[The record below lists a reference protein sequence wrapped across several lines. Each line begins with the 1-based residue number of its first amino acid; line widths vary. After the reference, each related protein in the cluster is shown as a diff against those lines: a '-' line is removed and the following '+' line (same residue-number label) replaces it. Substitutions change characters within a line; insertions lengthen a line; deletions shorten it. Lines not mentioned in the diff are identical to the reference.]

1 MIYFSLLEICL
12 EFKKVVIIISRE
24 YKDSNGIWHNI
35 EADDYDDMQGQIKTL
50 DIAKQFLC
58 TAKQAHLETEATEN
72 ILREIFTL
80 IEIEISTAIH
90 YHDFDTYFT
99 CGYDLKQ
106 YADDIIPALKELGY
120 QVEFKSNPE
129 HDVLYIKW

>member
-1 MIYFSLLEICL
+1 M
-12 EFKKVVIIISRE
+12 ISRE

-50 DIAKQFLC
+50 DIAKEILC
-58 TAKQAHLETEATEN
+58 TAKQAHLEAETKVN

-80 IEIEISTAIH
+80 IEIEISMAIR
-90 YHDFDTYFT
+90 YHDFDTRFT

-120 QVEFKSNPE
+120 QVELISTPDN
-129 HDVLYIKW
+129 DWLYIKW